1 MAMNDPRMKH
11 LLEVE
16 GLRGLGAYW
25 MIQEKL
31 ALLPEPRAQFG
42 YLRPYCHSKKSPF
55 AYLKKIIMEFQLF
68 EIDEDGYFIP
78 LELNPVKKKEKK
90 SAKNIR
96 ESSDSNAKNVEKWQ
110 KTSKNNLKN
119 QAKNP
124 DKSLINS
131 TISETSTSSFKENIK
146 DIITSSA
153 KEESTSL
160 VYVTS
165 PTL

>member
-1 MAMNDPRMKH
+1 MKRNFYLQHSLMAMNDPRMKH

-78 LELNPVKKKEKK
+78 LELNPVKKKAV
-90 SAKNIR
+90 SY
-96 ESSDSNAKNVEKWQ
+96 
-110 KTSKNNLKN
+110 THLTL
-119 QAKNP
+119 P
-124 DKSLINS
+124 
-131 TISETSTSSFKENIK
+131 TI
-146 DIITSSA
+146 A
-153 KEESTSL
+153 
-160 VYVTS
+160 
-165 PTL
+165 